1 MICQSF
7 FSRFFRHLILSCG
20 CLFQNISDP
29 GQETR
34 HKCAEIRQHL
44 APPQCTRK
52 AFLSAWGGA
61 RELPV
66 SISSQIV
73 WLWLRLLEFLH
84 CLPVTKFKQVIPPFN
99 TCEIDIENWKM
110 FSIRR
115 PVIIILNYTNC
126 LISMCFQLLKTFLFR
141 RHSLKKNMDFLEE
154 VGLGLLFGFLF
165 MLVMIGVMEYAK

>member
-1 MICQSF
+1 MPVLLQPFLPTSYSILWVSLPEYFRPWVGDSAQMRRDPTAPRTPTMPKEGISF
-7 FSRFFRHLILSCG
+7 SM
-20 CLFQNISDP
+20 
-29 GQETR
+29 
-34 HKCAEIRQHL
+34 
-44 APPQCTRK
+44 
-52 AFLSAWGGA
+52 GGA

-126 LISMCFQLLKTFLFR
+126 LISMCF
-141 RHSLKKNMDFLEE
+141 
-154 VGLGLLFGFLF
+154 
-165 MLVMIGVMEYAK
+165 